1 MDPLGNIPLFLS
13 TLKTVDPA
21 RRRLMLLREIGFAY
35 VVLLACA
42 RSKMKA
48 ARSRPAAPLQP
59 HPKSLPDTFCVAAS
73 E

>member
-48 ARSRPAAPLQP
+48 VLNLCRTLSAWQRVSKERAGLQ
-59 HPKSLPDTFCVAAS
+59 LAS
-73 E
+73 

>member
-13 TLKTVDPA
+13 TLKAVDPS
-21 RRRLMLLREIGFAY
+21 RRRLLREIRFAY
-35 VVLLACA
+35 VVLLASA

-59 HPKSLPDTFCVAAS
+59 PS
-73 E
+73 